1 VDEPDLTVELSFAHE
16 LADVAAKVTLD
27 RFGERLP
34 VAWKPDATAVT
45 EADVEVERVIRD
57 AVSSAF
63 PADGVHGEESGRTD
77 GASGRTWVVDPI
89 DGTVQYAD
97 GVPLWTTLIG
107 LRVNGRAVLGVADAP
122 ALGVRY
128 HAARG
133 SGAWRGDR
141 SLQVSGVSRLAEAF
155 VLHSG
160 IEEWIDGD
168 DLDPFLS
175 VCRTAR
181 RTRGL
186 SDAWGH
192 LLIAQGSAEALLEHE
207 PCYEWDWTATSVIV
221 EEAGGRLST
230 LDGGDPVVGRG
241 LLVSNGAVHDET
253 LTTLLLS
260 SSSVA
265 GSPGDGRGP

>member
-1 VDEPDLTVELSFAHE
+1 MDEPDLTLELGFALE
-16 LADVAAKVTLD
+16 LADVAAKVTLE

-34 VAWKPDATAVT
+34 VAWKSDSTAVT
-45 EADVEVERVIRD
+45 DADVEVERVIRD
-57 AVSSAF
+57 AVVAAF

-77 GASGRTWVVDPI
+77 GTSGRTWVVDPI

-107 LRVNGRAVLGVADAP
+107 LRVNGLAVLGVADAP

-128 HAARG
+128 HAVRG
-133 SGAWRGDR
+133 GGAWCGDR
-141 SLQVSGVSRLAEAF
+141 LLRVSEVSRLADAF

-160 IEEWIDGD
+160 IEEWTDGN
-168 DLDPFLS
+168 DLDAFLS

-207 PCYEWDWTATSVIV
+207 PCFEWDWTATSVIV

-230 LDGGDPVVGRG
+230 LDGEDPVVGRG

-253 LTTLLLS
+253 LTTLLPVS
-260 SSSVA
+260 DA
-265 GSPGDGRGP
+265 GDGRGP